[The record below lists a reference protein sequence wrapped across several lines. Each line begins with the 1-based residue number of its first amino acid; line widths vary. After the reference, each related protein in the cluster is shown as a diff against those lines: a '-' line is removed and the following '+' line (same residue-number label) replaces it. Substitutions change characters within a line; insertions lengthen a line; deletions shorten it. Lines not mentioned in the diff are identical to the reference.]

1 MIMKMKTDVRKM
13 KRRKKKKR
21 EKEKKKKD
29 KKRRKKEK
37 WSVKNSINFY
47 TKEKEASSKLF
58 MLTFS
63 EERNRRVKSKKG
75 SHLRLLIQDWVILI
89 NQTDWSTCR
98 LIFVAF
104 QAYVTVNLSSSHPET
119 SWVISVNWQILG
131 QSIWTKQWKTRQ
143 KIR

>member
-1 MIMKMKTDVRKM
+1 MIMKMITDVRK
-13 KRRKKKKR
+13 KEKRKKEKRKK
-21 EKEKKKKD
+21 E

-37 WSVKNSINFY
+37 WSVKNCY

-58 MLTFS
+58 MITFS
-63 EERNRRVKSKKG
+63 DERNSRIKSKKESLSATINPG
-75 SHLRLLIQDWVILI
+75 LSIIL
-89 NQTDWSTCR
+89 NQVDWSTCR

-104 QAYVTVNLSSSHPET
+104 QAYVTVNLSFSHPET

-143 KIR
+143 KIRLNMIRK